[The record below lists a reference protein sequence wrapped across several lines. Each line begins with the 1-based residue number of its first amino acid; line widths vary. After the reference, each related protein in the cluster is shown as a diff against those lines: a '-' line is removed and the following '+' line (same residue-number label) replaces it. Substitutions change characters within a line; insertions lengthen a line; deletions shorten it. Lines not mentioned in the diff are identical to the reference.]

1 MVVLPPTA
9 IEAASLRKTF
19 GRVTAVDDVSLSV
32 PTGSVCG
39 LLGTNGA
46 GKTTTVRM
54 LSTLLRP
61 DGGSAR
67 IFGRDVATQ
76 GTAVRSLIALTG
88 QYASLDEDLSAEE
101 NLRLFAELRGFSKV
115 RARSRADDLIGQFGL
130 SHAARRAVSGYSG
143 GMRRRLDLACSL
155 ITAPPL
161 LFLDEP
167 TTGLDPATRAQVWQA
182 VRELVSGGTTVLLT
196 TQYLDEADKLSD
208 SIVVMDSGRVVAE
221 GTADTLKER
230 IGTKSLHV
238 IITDAAQLPRAAGVL
253 QQSLGT
259 EVAQVAGEARLSAS
273 ITDPGLAARA
283 VADLEAASVG
293 IVEFS
298 VQRPTLDDVFF
309 ALTGDPATHDAAG
322 NEISWQDAS

>member
-1 MVVLPPTA
+1 MVVLPSTA

-167 TTGLDPATRAQVWQA
+167 ATGLDPATRARVWQA

-238 IITDAAQLPRAAGVL
+238 IITDAAQLPARPGSCSRAWVPRWRRWP
-253 QQSLGT
+253 
-259 EVAQVAGEARLSAS
+259 ARHDCRVDHRSR
-273 ITDPGLAARA
+273 TGGARCRRSG
-283 VADLEAASVG
+283 AASVG